1 MAAFFKVVLRLAVVV
16 LIAVGALFSWVF
28 LYTRDLPDIEHL
40 AEFAPDSGNLV
51 TDACLPGLAFAIPF
65 DRIGK
70 PFQDAV
76 AAAEPVTSFSDEIAR
91 TLMCTKMERSARY
104 QLDVLRLSWHM
115 LLVGRYPDHVSRT
128 YVFNWAAPSLHAA
141 YTRRHDQRLA
151 QRMGVPIRRGS
162 RLKRH
167 AATCD
172 TSWLGSLK
180 WRIDPHRATEL
191 C

>member
-1 MAAFFKVVLRLAVVV
+1 
-16 LIAVGALFSWVF
+16 
-28 LYTRDLPDIEHL
+28 
-40 AEFAPDSGNLV
+40 
-51 TDACLPGLAFAIPF
+51 
-65 DRIGK
+65 
-70 PFQDAV
+70 
-76 AAAEPVTSFSDEIAR
+76 
-91 TLMCTKMERSARY
+91 
-104 QLDVLRLSWHM
+104 M
-115 LLVGRYPDHVSRT
+115 LLVGGYPDHVSRT
-128 YVFNWAAPSLHAA
+128 YVFNWAATSLHAA

-172 TSWLGSLK
+172 TNWLGSLK